1 METERLEI
9 IKRHDNDHLKLKL
22 ESLISKTEEIYLK
35 MGRSFPELF
44 KELESGFKESGKL
57 VSFFSNEMNVDEKRE
72 GCVPIADIIEKAK
85 EEITG
90 ASDFFIE
97 LGEKDRTLFASITRG
112 VENLNSLDARIESIR
127 EDSIEIKL
135 ISLNAMVTA
144 LKAGKNGRG
153 YSYITDELNKL
164 SSRTVTYTKELAG
177 KGEDTLGVFNTLKK
191 RLDSIQ
197 SFQRAFYGDF
207 QKKLNSSFE
216 SYNQGLKKLT
226 DTLLNVIDEAKGV
239 KKPLYRIMEEV
250 QLQDIIR
257 QSVMHVIISLRE
269 IEMDFSAD
277 SSEHFLDEMS
287 FSEKVADLCINLLDN
302 VQAMITKSQTVFRE
316 NFSYLR
322 QIMRNVEGGRADL
335 LDYFSAE
342 ESGKPGRMA
351 INEMFSE
358 SIKALE
364 ELMEGINRSM
374 DGKKG
379 ICRDGTLIIE
389 RLKMIDVSFQSFF
402 EIVNSLY
409 CIKVFSRIEIAT
421 QSVLKGQSMSIQEMT
436 RLIFRIDEDIKEAL
450 SIIYEAMRRTNNT
463 VSKYAEEMADELIV
477 VNNMTDRIKESY
489 DMLISSKNNLSNN
502 LQSFSVYTDRFS
514 SLLDAS
520 ENDIDR
526 LLELSGVIEEIREGL
541 RLIRADAEERK
552 KAVLKKRGMGEW
564 KIVNDKMKDMIERF
578 TIFTHKETAGAIGGF
593 EVEKG
598 SEEGELTLF

>member
-1 METERLEI
+1 LEI
-9 IKRHDNDHLKLKL
+9 IKRHANNHLKLKL

-112 VENLNSLDARIESIR
+112 IENLNSLDARIESIR
-127 EDSIEIKL
+127 DDSIEIKL

-316 NFSYLR
+316 NFSHLR

-335 LDYFSAE
+335 LDYFNAE

-421 QSVLKGQSMSIQEMT
+421 QSVLKGQSTSIREMT

-450 SIIYEAMRRTNNT
+450 SIIDEAMRRTNNT
-463 VSKYAEEMADELIV
+463 VSKYAEEMAGELIV
-477 VNNMTDRIKESY
+477 VNHMTDRIKESY
-489 DMLISSKNNLSNN
+489 DMLISSKNTLSNN

-514 SLLDAS
+514 SLLDDS

-526 LLELSGVIEEIREGL
+526 LLELTGVIEEIREGL

-552 KAVLKKRGMGEW
+552 KAVLKKRDMGEW